1 MFIKL
6 YVYYIHLHKI
16 CDTHVRSKSTFVFI
30 IYSSGY
36 KLRLYSVALFMI
48 STFNIIKSHN
58 LNIIQCTLFN
68 TIFNTIVEVKNIDQ
82 IIISSG
88 FSL

>member
-1 MFIKL
+1 MQ
-6 YVYYIHLHKI
+6 YT
-16 CDTHVRSKSTFVFI
+16 CVFKVDI
-30 IYSSGY
+30 RVHNIYLSSY

-48 STFNIIKSHN
+48 STLNIIKSHD